1 MITKLEKIERDLR
14 KTADDLLDEFTLP
27 KYNQDD
33 KEDLK
38 ETWQHVL
45 EAVGK
50 IRFLR
55 TGEL

>member
-1 MITKLEKIERDLR
+1 MITKLERIERDLR
-14 KTADDLLDEFTLP
+14 KTANDLLDEFTLS
-27 KYNQDD
+27 KYDQGY

-55 TGEL
+55 IGEL